1 MTLSD
6 FQVLHFLL
14 SNSRSRFKKAIPSFS
29 PLLMTSNAPT
39 ASPPC
44 SPLVICGPPPP
55 NFIHRDHLSPN
66 SRNRSSQPTHSSRD
80 LPPCP
85 TNFNQRWYFLHL
97 LVWNSLQNK
106 SASTSIALSYQYLH
120 LLKPAN
126 STSYCSCPIALPFL
140 TLAFHRPYGML

>member
-1 MTLSD
+1 
-6 FQVLHFLL
+6 
-14 SNSRSRFKKAIPSFS
+14 
-29 PLLMTSNAPT
+29 LLMTSNAPT

-97 LVWNSLQNK
+97 LVWNSLQK
-106 SASTSIALSYQYLH
+106 SLRLH
-120 LLKPAN
+120 LLLYHINIFTYLSLPTRLPTVLALLLYRFSLSP
-126 STSYCSCPIALPFL
+126 STALMECYNLGHLRPLPCSAADYPQLE
-140 TLAFHRPYGML
+140 R